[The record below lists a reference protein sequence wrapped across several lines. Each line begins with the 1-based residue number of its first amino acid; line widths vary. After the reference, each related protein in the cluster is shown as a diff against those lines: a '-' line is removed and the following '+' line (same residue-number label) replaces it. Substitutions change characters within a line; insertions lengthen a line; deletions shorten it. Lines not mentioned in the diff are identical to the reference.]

1 MSSTRFT
8 MIAAGAGLMAA
19 GLGAAF
25 APGETA
31 AAEVVSF
38 KGKTI
43 QMIINSRPGGGTDA
57 SARQIGSVM
66 IKHLPGKP
74 GIIFRNLP
82 GGGGIKANNYF
93 FNKVKPNGLTVLSGS
108 RSQVSPFKLRHRAVK
123 YDPSKYRFIGG
134 TGRLGTLIMIDKK
147 QTARLTDR
155 KTRPLAYGGIDG
167 ERSGAHAAVW
177 GMEYLGWNIKF
188 VLGYGGTPA
197 LLLAA
202 RRGEI
207 DMVHHQTIFNL
218 KPLLADNM
226 LAIAQLGIRDPSG
239 KMVARKSFPN
249 LPVLGDLIAPKLDA
263 AAKKAYATWLEDQ
276 VVEKWMALP
285 PKTSD
290 AVTEAYIAAYQ
301 AVMNDAKYQAI
312 VKVKFGV
319 DFGWLRAA
327 EMTRIVKRL
336 VATTDQDLA
345 YFTKLRIKHGLAPA
359 AGKKMKTVTAKI
371 TAKKRGGRRMFF
383 KVKGKTH
390 KIKVSGS
397 RTDVLINGEMSS
409 RAEVK
414 VGMTCKIVYPGN
426 GKEAKSIECKK

>member
-1 MSSTRFT
+1 MAFTRLS
-8 MIAAGAGLMAA
+8 MIAAGAALITT
-19 GLGAAF
+19 GLGTVFVSGA
-25 APGETA
+25 A
-31 AAEVVSF
+31 AAEVNF
-38 KGKTI
+38 KGETI

-57 SARQIGSVM
+57 SARQIGSLL
-66 IKHLPGKP
+66 IEHLPGKP

-93 FNKVKPNGLTVLSGS
+93 YNKAKPDGLTVLSGS

-123 YDPSKYRFIGG
+123 YDPSEYRFIGG

-155 KTRPLAYGGIDG
+155 STRPLAYGGIDG

-218 KPLLADNM
+218 RPLLKDNM
-226 LAIAQLGIRDPSG
+226 LAIAQLGVRKGG
-239 KMVARKSFPN
+239 KMMPRTSFPN

-263 AAKKAYATWLEDQ
+263 VASKAYDTWLEDQ

-290 AVTEAYIAAYQ
+290 AVTKVYVAAYK
-301 AVMNDAKYQAI
+301 AVMNDPQYLVI
-312 VKVKFGV
+312 VRRTFGE
-319 DFGWLRAA
+319 DFSWIPAS
-327 EMTRIVKRL
+327 EMNRIVKRL
-336 VATTDQDLA
+336 VAVTDRDLA
-345 YFTKLRIKHGLAPA
+345 FFTKLRIKHGLAPA

-383 KVKGKTH
+383 MVKGKEH
-390 KIKVSGS
+390 KVKVSGS
-397 RTDVLINGEMSS
+397 RTDILIDGEMSS
-409 RAEVK
+409 RGKVK
-414 VGMTCKIVYPGN
+414 VGMMCKIVYPGN
-426 GKEAKSIECKK
+426 GKEAKSISCKK

>member
-1 MSSTRFT
+1 MSFARIS
-8 MIAAGAGLMAA
+8 MVAAGAGLIAT
-19 GLGAAF
+19 GLGAVF
-25 APGETA
+25 ASGVTA
-31 AAEVVSF
+31 AAELSF

-57 SARQIGSVM
+57 SARQIGS
-66 IKHLPGKP
+66 ILIEHLPGKP

-93 FNKVKPNGLTVLSGS
+93 FNKVKPDGLTVLSGS
-108 RSQVSPFKLRHRAVK
+108 RSQVSPFKLRHRATK

-134 TGRLGTLIMIDKK
+134 TGRLGTIIMINKK
-147 QTARLTDR
+147 ETARLTDR

-207 DMVHHQTIFNL
+207 DMVHHQNIFNL
-218 KPLLADNM
+218 KPLLKDNQM
-226 LAIAQLGIRDPSG
+226 AIAQLGIRDPSG
-239 KMVARKSFPN
+239 KMIPRKSFPN
-249 LPVLGDLIAPKLDA
+249 LPVLGDLIWPKLDA
-263 AAKKAYATWLEDQ
+263 AAKKAYKTWLEDQ

-290 AVTEAYIAAYQ
+290 AVTKAYIAAYQ
-301 AVMNDAKYQAI
+301 AVMNDAQYQAI
-312 VKVKFGV
+312 VKIKFGE
-319 DFGWLRAA
+319 DFGWIPAP
-327 EMTRIVKRL
+327 EMDRIVKRL
-336 VATTDQDLA
+336 VATTDEDLA
-345 YFTKLRIKHGLAPA
+345 YFTKLRIKHGLRPA

-383 KVKGKTH
+383 MVKGKTH

-397 RTDVLINGEMSS
+397 RTDVLIDGEMSS
-409 RAEVK
+409 RGKVK

-426 GKEAKSIECKK
+426 GKEAKSISCKK